1 MPPGWIGRS
10 VASGANVDPSGRTR
24 PAPPAFDPL
33 RALQALHHHRVRF
46 VVIGAFAGRLLGS
59 PTVTRDL
66 DICYARDR
74 ANLEALAAALQ
85 DLHARLR
92 GVDDDLPF
100 RLDARSLAA
109 GDGFTFITDAGDLDV
124 MAIPAGTLGYDELAR
139 TAEQSNLG
147 GLRVRVASIDS
158 LIRMKRAAGRPK
170 DLIEVEVLA
179 ALRDELDQVDR
190 TGVT

>member
-1 MPPGWIGRS
+1 VTAGPELTPEGW
-10 VASGANVDPSGRTR
+10 

-33 RALQALHHHRVRF
+33 RALQTLDAHGVRF

-66 DICYARDR
+66 DICHARDR
-74 ANLEALAAALQ
+74 ANLEALATALQ

-92 GVDDDLPF
+92 GVADDLPF

-109 GDGFTFITDAGDLDV
+109 GDAFTFSTDAGDLDV
-124 MAIPAGTLGYDELAR
+124 MATPAGTIGYEELAR
-139 TAEQSNLG
+139 TSEQADLG

-179 ALRDELDQVDR
+179 ALRDELDHADR
-190 TGVT
+190 KDLP